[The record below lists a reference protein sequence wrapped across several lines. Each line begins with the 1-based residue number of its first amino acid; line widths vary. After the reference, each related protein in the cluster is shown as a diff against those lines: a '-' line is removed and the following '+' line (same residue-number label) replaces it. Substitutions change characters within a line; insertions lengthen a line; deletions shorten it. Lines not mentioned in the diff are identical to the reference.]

1 MNITKFMLGALLVVG
16 LFAAPSLVSVA
27 SAQDAEPAAQ
37 ESATF
42 DESLLEIPDGE
53 TGQFYVDRIQALSKA
68 FNAYSEAQK
77 DADAVKELQ
86 AKAQDAI
93 AKLVKNVA
101 LADDLEYSVAKPYFL
116 QYTLPLAREGKI
128 DELKEILKAAL
139 GKDKVEPDRVGF
151 LRYLVNCSAL
161 DHAKDV
167 DALKA
172 AIKDLDADLA
182 EDDFVAGRAEDF
194 AAIISENAPDEAKA
208 FLQRTL
214 ESFKASDSDVRKK
227 LASSLEPQIRF
238 FNLVGN
244 EMIFEG
250 VYDDGTEI
258 DWKSY
263 RGKVVL
269 VDFWAT
275 WCGPCVGEVPN
286 VLKLYEKYHEAG
298 FDVVGYSL
306 DNDLDALE
314 KFEKE
319 RKLPWRTGVR
329 KLSMQANEKDGKNY
343 TNLTEYY
350 GIHAIPTMILVD
362 KDGKVIDTNA
372 RGAHLRELL
381 EKAFPDV
388 E

>member
-1 MNITKFMLGALLVVG
+1 MNITKFMLGALLAVG

-53 TGQFYVDRIQALSKA
+53 TGQFYVDRIQALGKA

-116 QYTLPLAREGKI
+116 QYTMPFAREGKI
-128 DELKEILKAAL
+128 DELKEILKSEL
-139 GKDKVEPDRVGF
+139 GKDKVTPDRVGW
-151 LRYLVNCSAL
+151 LRYLINCSAL
-161 DHAKDV
+161 DHAKDA

-194 AAIISENAPDEAKA
+194 ASIISENAPDEAKA

-238 FNLVGN
+238 FNLP
-244 EMIFEG
+244 
-250 VYDDGTEI
+250 
-258 DWKSY
+258 
-263 RGKVVL
+263 RG
-269 VDFWAT
+269 F
-275 WCGPCVGEVPN
+275 
-286 VLKLYEKYHEAG
+286 
-298 FDVVGYSL
+298 
-306 DNDLDALE
+306 
-314 KFEKE
+314 
-319 RKLPWRTGVR
+319 
-329 KLSMQANEKDGKNY
+329 LS
-343 TNLTEYY
+343 
-350 GIHAIPTMILVD
+350 
-362 KDGKVIDTNA
+362 
-372 RGAHLRELL
+372 
-381 EKAFPDV
+381 
-388 E
+388 